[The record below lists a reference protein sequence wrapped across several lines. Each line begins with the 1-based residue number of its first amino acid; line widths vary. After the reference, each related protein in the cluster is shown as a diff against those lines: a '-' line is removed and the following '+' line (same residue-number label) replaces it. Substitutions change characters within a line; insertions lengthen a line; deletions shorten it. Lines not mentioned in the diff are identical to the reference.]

1 MGCFIYDHQDQV
13 RITYAEILKAKS
25 ESYGLFLSE
34 PNDIVFDS
42 GLVNFLNHWS
52 IYIFYSTKNYPWI
65 SNAIWPTED
74 SFEQWS
80 DNMVEPLCD

>member
-42 GLVNFLNHWS
+42 GLVNFLNH
-52 IYIFYSTKNYPWI
+52 
-65 SNAIWPTED
+65 
-74 SFEQWS
+74 
-80 DNMVEPLCD
+80 